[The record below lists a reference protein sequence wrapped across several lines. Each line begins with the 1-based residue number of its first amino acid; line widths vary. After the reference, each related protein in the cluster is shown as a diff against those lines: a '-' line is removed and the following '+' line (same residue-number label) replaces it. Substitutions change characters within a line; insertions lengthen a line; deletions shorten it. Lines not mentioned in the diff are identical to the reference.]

1 MRKSREGFT
10 LLEILIAIAIFGMV
24 IGLAYSSYNA
34 TFHIIN
40 SAEEQTNTFA
50 KARIS
55 MERIMADLESFY
67 MGNEMFFKGKSKS
80 FGAYNGD
87 SLEFTSTA
95 HIQLYPGDVST
106 GPVVIRYR
114 VTEDPESD
122 SLLLYRLESPLLKPD
137 TTDKDNS
144 GLLLSDSLKEVIFSY
159 LDEDE
164 QEKESWGDEDDTGD
178 DSTLPSLIKIS
189 LRFNDNEEEGAG
201 TLFQTAIR
209 LPAAENV
216 QTPSK

>member
-1 MRKSREGFT
+1 MKKSGEGFT

-40 SAEEQTNTFA
+40 SAEEQTDTYA

-67 MGNEMFFKGKSKS
+67 MGKEMFFKGKSES
-80 FGAYNGD
+80 IGAHNGD

-106 GPVVIRYR
+106 GPVVIRYQ

-122 SLLLYRLESPLLKPD
+122 SLLLYRLESPLLRPD
-137 TTDKDNS
+137 TIDKDNL

-159 LDEDE
+159 RDEDGE
-164 QEKESWGDEDDTGD
+164 EKESWGDEDDTGD
-178 DSTLPSLIKIS
+178 DSTLPSLITIS

>member
-1 MRKSREGFT
+1 MRKSGEGFT

-40 SAEEQTNTFA
+40 SAEEQTDTFA

-55 MERIMADLESFY
+55 MERIMADIESFY
-67 MGNEMFFKGKSKS
+67 MGKEMFFKGKRKS
-80 FGAYNGD
+80 IGAYNGD

-95 HIQLYPGDVST
+95 HIQLYPEDIST
-106 GPVVIRYR
+106 GPVVIRYQ
-114 VTEDPESD
+114 VAEDPESD
-122 SLLLYRLESPLLKPD
+122 SLLLYRLESPLLKHD
-137 TTDKDNS
+137 TNDKDNP

-159 LDEDE
+159 RDEDGE
-164 QEKESWGDEDDTGD
+164 EKESWGDEDDTGD
-178 DSTLPSLIKIS
+178 DSTLPSLIHIS
-189 LRFNDNEEEGAG
+189 LRFNENKEEGAG

-209 LPAAENV
+209 LPATENA
-216 QTPSK
+216 QTSPK

>member
-1 MRKSREGFT
+1 MRKSGEGFT

-40 SAEEQTNTFA
+40 SAEEQTDTFA

-55 MERIMADLESFY
+55 MERIMADIESFY
-67 MGNEMFFKGKSKS
+67 MGKEMFFKGKRKS
-80 FGAYNGD
+80 IGAYNGD

-95 HIQLYPGDVST
+95 HIQLYPEDIST
-106 GPVVIRYR
+106 GPVVIRYQ

-122 SLLLYRLESPLLKPD
+122 SLLLYRLESPLLKHD
-137 TTDKDNS
+137 TNDKDNP

-159 LDEDE
+159 RDEDGE
-164 QEKESWGDEDDTGD
+164 EKESWGDEDDTGD
-178 DSTLPSLIKIS
+178 DTTLPSLIHIS

-209 LPAAENV
+209 LPATENA
-216 QTPSK
+216 QTSPK